1 VVGSAA
7 DSAAAGSVV
16 DSAVD
21 SAAAGSVVDSAVDS
35 AAGSASPLPSRERT
49 ALARK

>member
-7 DSAAAGSVV
+7 DSAAA
-16 DSAVD
+16 D
-21 SAAAGSVVDSAVDS
+21 SAAADSAAADS